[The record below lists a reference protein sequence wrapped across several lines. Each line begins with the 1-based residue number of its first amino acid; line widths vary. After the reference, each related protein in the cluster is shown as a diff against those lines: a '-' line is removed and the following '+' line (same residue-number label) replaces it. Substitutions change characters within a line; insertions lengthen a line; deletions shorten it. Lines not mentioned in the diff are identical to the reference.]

1 MNGFQRVELFENVA
15 LCRLFN
21 SFIYKANSMGLALG
35 NGARAKTIEAMT
47 RLLVW
52 GVVSLCCLW
61 GAVAPVRAVDSLG
74 VGWRASIA
82 RWNQGVSEAR
92 FLAIRADSIWT
103 WDVQP
108 NSNLAP
114 ATPERAGYVLVPGGS
129 GGVATFIAGA
139 EVMFDGVDSTAF
151 NPDDFA
157 ARYGVERTST
167 FYIDLGATFR
177 VDRIRLYPR
186 QDPEHKTLFPR
197 SFSLSTNGGLGDE
210 GEVETGNLLER
221 PFESVFN
228 FFNSNPNRQP
238 VVERIFESRNVRF
251 IRLQVRENQPW
262 EIAELEVYSDGI
274 GVAGEYVS
282 VPILATEGPR
292 PLWGKVR
299 YDGGD
304 ITDLPLTVQTR
315 TGPDREPLHYFR
327 YTGVGGDRE
336 RVSMAQ
342 YTRLDSVEQGPIL
355 RNPDWSPWETV
366 TDGQVRSPS
375 NHPYIQFRLQINGPG
390 TVIKRLVIEYLNPPI
405 ADALAAEISPLV
417 VEAGQQTQF
426 TISLQTRMRI
436 WRTDGS
442 LLPNADTGFQS
453 LRIQT
458 AARID
463 AIDKVLVD
471 DREVEFTADY
481 HAEEGTTIRLRRSI
495 LQDGTFIQVVL
506 RGTVF
511 RDATRF
517 DVQAGDRRLIEGEL
531 LTVHQSAQEGDVEPL
546 SLGGS
551 LIVRLASSEG
561 RLPLLDGVGA
571 KVNVFSPNGDGINDV
586 FELRYALLKLTQS
599 AASHLDIYALDGRL
613 LRRIDGGFQL
623 NGDQSYRWDGRDAT
637 GLLAAPG
644 IYVYRLSIDVDGGP
658 VEREG
663 TLGVVY

>member
-1 MNGFQRVELFENVA
+1 MVERALILWLF
-15 LCRLFN
+15 
-21 SFIYKANSMGLALG
+21 
-35 NGARAKTIEAMT
+35 
-47 RLLVW
+47 
-52 GVVSLCCLW
+52 GVVAMPAW
-61 GAVAPVRAVDSLG
+61 AIDSLG
-74 VGWRASIA
+74 VGWRGSIA
-82 RWNQGVSEAR
+82 RWNQGVAEAS
-92 FLAIRADSIWT
+92 FVAIRADSIWT

-114 ATPERAGYVLVPGGS
+114 ATPERSGYVLVPGGS

-186 QDPEHKTLFPR
+186 QDIEHKTLFPR
-197 SFSLSTNGGLGDE
+197 AFSLATNGGLGEE
-210 GEVETGNLLER
+210 GEVEAGNLLER

-228 FFNSNPNRQP
+228 FFNSNPNREP
-238 VVERIFESRNVRF
+238 VLERRFESRNVRF

-262 EIAELEVYSDGI
+262 EIAELEVYSDGT

-282 VPILATEGPR
+282 IPILATEGPR

-304 ITDLPLTVQTR
+304 ITDLPVTVQTR

-327 YTGVGGDRE
+327 YTGIGGDRE
-336 RVSMAQ
+336 RVSAAV
-342 YTRLDSVEQGPIL
+342 YTRLDSIEQGPIL

-375 NHPYIQFRLQINGPG
+375 RHPFIQFRLQMNGPG

-405 ADALAAEISPLV
+405 ADGLAAEIAPLV
-417 VEAGQQTQF
+417 VEAGRQTEF

-442 LLPNADTGFQS
+442 LLPNADTGFQG

-471 DREVEFTADY
+471 DREVEFTAAYDS
-481 HAEEGTTIRLRRSI
+481 ADGTTIRLRRSI
-495 LQDGTFIQVVL
+495 LQDGTFIQIQL
-506 RGTVF
+506 RGAVF

-517 DVQAGDRRLIEGEL
+517 DVQASDRRLVEGEL
-531 LTVHQSAQEGDVEPL
+531 LTVHQSAQEEDVDPL

-551 LIVRLASSEG
+551 LVVRVASEEGALPLFEGIAASS
-561 RLPLLDGVGA
+561 DVI
-571 KVNVFSPNGDGINDV
+571 SPNGDGINDR
-586 FELRYALLKLTQS
+586 FELRYALLKLTQA
-599 AASHLDIYALDGRL
+599 AASRLDIYALDGRL
-613 LRRIDGGFQL
+613 LRRIDGGLQL
-623 NGDQSYRWDGRDAT
+623 NGDQVYRWEGRDEIGELVGP
-637 GLLAAPG
+637 GL
-644 IYVYRLSIDVDGGP
+644 YVYRLLVESDGGP
-658 VEREG
+658 VERTG
-663 TLGVVY
+663 VVGVVY